1 MRTWIILDFVIKDEI
16 VKDQRIGNIMRIWI
30 IINTKFYNK
39 RWNSERWNNRRE
51 RNMMR
56 IWMIWNF
63 VIKDEIVSDVRAE
76 GKGRAYKDNM
86 NDMKVY
92 NKKWNSER
100 WKD

>member
-39 RWNSERWNNRRE
+39 RWNSERWNNQRE
-51 RNMMR
+51 GNMMR

-63 VIKDEIVSDVRAE
+63 IIKNEIVSDVRTE
-76 GKGRAYKDNM
+76 GKGI
-86 NDMKVY
+86 
-92 NKKWNSER
+92 
-100 WKD
+100 